1 MDQRENTRWT
11 ACLSRA
17 QALTFFKTTLIQTI
31 ITKPLIT
38 KPLITKPLIT
48 KPFVLGERGAFL

>member
-38 KPLITKPLIT
+38 KP
-48 KPFVLGERGAFL
+48 FVLGERGAFL